1 MATMMVCRAR
11 ANGVVPI
18 ATHGLSAQRACFA
31 LKSTFM
37 CLVPAPYRN
46 ARVLFTLLCGMAI
59 VLVMPAYATQ
69 YGPRE
74 VAASTH
80 LSTDAPG
87 SLDVAAVQAQIAV
100 VGARDDIPV
109 QERDLALKRLREAA
123 ARLEA
128 AEAAPDASDVDPVQ
142 MQLQLASLQAEAV
155 SLRSKQRNLGEALR
169 NMANRPEQAH
179 AELTDLHRQLEQLQ
193 AALPANASPL
203 LIEVGNLLDEATHQE
218 LSARIDKIEQEL
230 LSLPMRESIATAQ
243 RDLTR
248 RRIAQVDAAIAALN
262 TRIDAQRKHEAENQA
277 AQADE
282 FARRLA
288 GQPTALQDYASQTA
302 GIRAA
307 LKHLTERVDHT
318 RSVQQSLQAQHDEV
332 AEARGNAEQ
341 ILAIDRIGDESGRML
356 RSLQGSLP
364 ASNVLESR
372 IANRRDAIVDA
383 RVKQLQIRQELR
395 GLQPE
400 DAAARRY
407 LTDNAVADTGPNLAL
422 MTILV
427 ESRRV
432 ALADLDRAQGQLISV
447 LSEANALD
455 SELMQDAGQLRSLL
469 DERLLWLP
477 SAEPL
482 GMHWLQQLGTGVA
495 WLVAPSHWSGVPQ
508 ALVSTLR
515 SRWPQT
521 LGLLAAIIALFA
533 ARRRLVASLEGLAR
547 HVGSRRDN
555 FSFTL
560 QACVATLLLA
570 LAWPLATGTAGWMLR
585 ASTTSGAFANALGR
599 GLLGVALVWFMLGI
613 FIDMCR
619 AHGVFIAHFGWS
631 AQRTARLAR
640 ALRLLLLAIVPAA
653 LLSAMAS
660 ASGRPD
666 LADGIGRLAFL
677 AGSLALA
684 LFLHR
689 AFRPRRSALPVRLR
703 PSGWAARTRGVWS
716 RALVA
721 IPLLLAGLAATG
733 YYATAR
739 ELQGR
744 LFTSGW
750 IILAVGI
757 VFFVAMRGVLV
768 AGRHTACRCIGGV
781 SAYAQLGAEL
791 ALEFEQQP
799 LGGLLADPRHFD
811 QARGLLLCDRLRQ
824 FGHRQPGEDGERGA
838 RPDAGDPDQL
848 AKRRA
853 LVVGRE
859 AEQLLRVLAH
869 DEVGQQRDLRAQRR
883 QVVEARHRHVDFVAD
898 TADVDE
904 HPRRR
909 LARDGAGEPADHGR
923 RLSDRKST

>member
-46 ARVLFTLLCGMAI
+46 ARVLLTLLCGMAI
-59 VLVMPAYATQ
+59 VLVMPAYAAQ
-69 YGPRE
+69 SGPRE

-128 AEAAPDASDVDPVQ
+128 AEAARKAAEDFAAALQSAPKTIAALDASDVDPVQ

-341 ILAIDRIGDESGRML
+341 ILAIDRIGDE
-356 RSLQGSLP
+356 
-364 ASNVLESR
+364 
-372 IANRRDAIVDA
+372 
-383 RVKQLQIRQELR
+383 
-395 GLQPE
+395 
-400 DAAARRY
+400 
-407 LTDNAVADTGPNLAL
+407 
-422 MTILV
+422 
-427 ESRRV
+427 
-432 ALADLDRAQGQLISV
+432 
-447 LSEANALD
+447 
-455 SELMQDAGQLRSLL
+455 
-469 DERLLWLP
+469 
-477 SAEPL
+477 
-482 GMHWLQQLGTGVA
+482 
-495 WLVAPSHWSGVPQ
+495 
-508 ALVSTLR
+508 
-515 SRWPQT
+515 
-521 LGLLAAIIALFA
+521 
-533 ARRRLVASLEGLAR
+533 
-547 HVGSRRDN
+547 
-555 FSFTL
+555 
-560 QACVATLLLA
+560 
-570 LAWPLATGTAGWMLR
+570 
-585 ASTTSGAFANALGR
+585 
-599 GLLGVALVWFMLGI
+599 
-613 FIDMCR
+613 
-619 AHGVFIAHFGWS
+619 
-631 AQRTARLAR
+631 
-640 ALRLLLLAIVPAA
+640 
-653 LLSAMAS
+653 
-660 ASGRPD
+660 
-666 LADGIGRLAFL
+666 
-677 AGSLALA
+677 
-684 LFLHR
+684 
-689 AFRPRRSALPVRLR
+689 
-703 PSGWAARTRGVWS
+703 
-716 RALVA
+716 
-721 IPLLLAGLAATG
+721 
-733 YYATAR
+733 
-739 ELQGR
+739 
-744 LFTSGW
+744 
-750 IILAVGI
+750 
-757 VFFVAMRGVLV
+757 
-768 AGRHTACRCIGGV
+768 
-781 SAYAQLGAEL
+781 
-791 ALEFEQQP
+791 
-799 LGGLLADPRHFD
+799 
-811 QARGLLLCDRLRQ
+811 
-824 FGHRQPGEDGERGA
+824 
-838 RPDAGDPDQL
+838 
-848 AKRRA
+848 
-853 LVVGRE
+853 
-859 AEQLLRVLAH
+859 
-869 DEVGQQRDLRAQRR
+869 
-883 QVVEARHRHVDFVAD
+883 
-898 TADVDE
+898 
-904 HPRRR
+904 
-909 LARDGAGEPADHGR
+909 
-923 RLSDRKST
+923 RKSTRLNSSHHSISYAVFCL